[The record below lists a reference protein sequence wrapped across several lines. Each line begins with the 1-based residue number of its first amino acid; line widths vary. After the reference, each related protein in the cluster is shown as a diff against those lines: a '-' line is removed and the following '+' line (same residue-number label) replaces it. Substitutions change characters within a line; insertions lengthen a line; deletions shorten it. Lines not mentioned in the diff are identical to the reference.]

1 MTKEDFLKRLIEE
14 KGSCDFVSCDCGC
27 PYYDKNLSSCCNF
40 DGERVRVTM
49 AKLLLRSFPTQETEI
64 DRLKCELVAR
74 DYIIN
79 GLNREIEQLRG
90 EIKKMNKECKEKLQK
105 DTIAEIVQRIEC
117 GELE

>member
-1 MTKEDFLKRLIEE
+1 
-14 KGSCDFVSCDCGC
+14 
-27 PYYDKNLSSCCNF
+27 
-40 DGERVRVTM
+40 
-49 AKLLLRSFPTQETEI
+49 LRSFPTQETEI

-90 EIKKMNKECKEKLQK
+90 EIKKMNKGCKEKLQK